1 MKHCLICFNHFVKTL
16 EVTLTFKNLLNIAN
30 SHNVKYIALNKY
42 WLNAQGIGTL
52 LCHNKAN
59 IKWVDKTFSSK
70 IKLFK
75 SAVVQTILNE
85 TE

>member
-1 MKHCLICFNHFVKTL
+1 MK
-16 EVTLTFKNLLNIAN
+16 

-42 WLNAQGIGTL
+42 WLNAQGIIGTL

-70 IKLFK
+70 IKLFR
-75 SAVVQTILNE
+75 SAVVQPILNE